1 MMDIGFDGV
10 DEKFLRRERAKA
22 RDLRKTRWWQQK
34 IAKECCYYCQQK
46 VARAELTMDHIVPLV
61 RGGRSTKDNLV
72 AACKSCNTK
81 KRTMLPM
88 EWEEYME
95 SLKTKPFT
103 D

>member
-34 IAKECCYYCQQK
+34 IAQEICYYCLQK
-46 VARAELTMDHIVPLV
+46 VARTELTMDHIVPLV

-72 AACKSCNTK
+72 TSCKSCNTK

-88 EWEEYME
+88 EWEEYMD
-95 SLKTKPFT
+95 SLKTKHFT
-103 D
+103 G